1 MSLTVEARVGKKYA
15 VYLPKA
21 IVEAIGIS
29 EGEKV
34 LMKVVGNTVVME
46 VIRDPIKLAL
56 SGEKFA
62 SIKPE
67 SIEEI
72 SLEEQSIRSQGSS

>member
-1 MSLTVEARVGKKYA
+1 MSLTVEARVGEKYA

-21 IVEAIGIS
+21 IVEAIGIN

-34 LMKVVGNTVVME
+34 LMKVVGNTVIME
-46 VIRDPIKLAL
+46 VIHDPIKLAI

-72 SLEEQSIRSQGSS
+72 SLEEQSIRTQGSS

>member
-34 LMKVVGNTVVME
+34 LMRVVGNTVVIE
-46 VIRDPIKLAL
+46 VISDPIKLAL
-56 SGEKFA
+56 SGKKFA
-62 SIKPE
+62 SIKLE
-67 SIEEI
+67 HIEET
-72 SLEEQSIRSQGSS
+72 SLEEQSIHTKGSS

>member
-1 MSLTVEARVGKKYA
+1 MSLTVETHVGKKYA

-21 IVEAIGIS
+21 IVEAIGVS

-34 LMKVVGNTVVME
+34 LMKVVGNTVIME
-46 VIRDPIKLAL
+46 VIPDPIKLAI

>member
-1 MSLTVEARVGKKYA
+1 MSLTVEARVGRKYA

-34 LMKVVGNTVVME
+34 LMKVVGNTVIME

-67 SIEEI
+67 RIEEI